1 MILQSLDRYYDRLH
15 AEKDSSG
22 KPKVPAYGF
31 SEEKIGW
38 IIILSREGNW
48 IDLKPHLT
56 LSVKNISRFYAIHKT
71 AAYWRFTA
79 SWENGSPPN
88 FKILPLPTK

>member
-31 SEEKIGW
+31 SEEK
-38 IIILSREGNW
+38 NW
-48 IDLKPHLT
+48 LDYHL
-56 LSVKNISRFYAIHKT
+56 IP
-71 AAYWRFTA
+71 
-79 SWENGSPPN
+79 GG
-88 FKILPLPTK
+88 